1 MFELAERLVGIYK
14 VSHMTKSVTV
24 ENKDYLA
31 MQRQQR
37 AHEARVQQQRI
48 LASQQAS
55 TQASQSQR
63 PGTASSQGSQGRT
76 QLSSQAMEE
85 AR

>member
-37 AHEARVQQQRI
+37 AHEARAQQQRI

-55 TQASQSQR
+55 QPQR
-63 PGTASSQGSQGRT
+63 PGTAGSQSSQGQT
-76 QLSSQAMEE
+76 QLPSSQAAEQ
-85 AR
+85 AQ